1 MSEAPGNLVGKPYG
15 VLREFTDPEGR
26 HYAGKYA
33 GSVDSSMGG
42 IEASYKIGLDS
53 ILLTAAS
60 NERGKEIGYINK
72 LRSSL
77 LKNSGGPTPYIYN
90 EIDALFN
97 QLVSPGTGVSSG
109 TISKII
115 DTLQKIKLGL
125 YDVTKS
131 IEENNEVMKAFNSIT
146 LSETL
151 MTSINE
157 AFDAVKQSNNSYIYN
172 NISGVV
178 NKSGK
183 DIIKDILNNV
193 EKNIQNKTKNN
204 ITNKGIILTEKQQQ
218 IIDSLIATYKS
229 KLEHY
234 YNGKFKAMKDVDIL
248 DKKLT
253 KLDKEILSYNKKV
266 KSKERINGKD
276 KPIHQFI
283 HEVITGSL
291 GGEALE
297 INIDLTGGGVG
308 TGRVLNSG
316 KAIDADNIL
325 LATGELDFMY
335 PDLSK
340 LTPDKNGN
348 LQYDDL
354 LKEIDN
360 NQQLLDG
367 FVLMFSDK
375 DQSTNATFNSYVATN
390 TNVKLKDPGSLASRR
405 GEIESM
411 FSAVGG
417 SAEQLIFGL
426 ANVATDFVCDGQV
439 EQAKMALGTVC
450 VAWMFNDAVEIV
462 QRGTIFKNT
471 NATTLHF
478 YNVNG
483 YYYTLSDILYKTA
496 GNLKGGIS
504 GGMKYVTVS
513 LSSPKSNPYVTM
525 LSEKGHPEGIAQWDR
540 VSDNLMSQTKIG
552 VQMNIKNLFNDLFSF
567 K

>member
-1 MSEAPGNLVGKPYG
+1 MGGAPGNLVGKPYG
-15 VLREFTDPEGR
+15 VLREFTDPDGR
-26 HYAGKYA
+26 HYSGKYA
-33 GSVDSSMGG
+33 GSVDSNIGG
-42 IEASYKIGLDS
+42 IEASYKIGLDD
-53 ILLTAAS
+53 ILLVAAA

-77 LKNSGGPTPYIYN
+77 LNTSGGPVPYIYT

-97 QLVSPGTGVSSG
+97 QLITPGAGVSG
-109 TISKII
+109 ATVSKII

-131 IEENNEVMKAFNSIT
+131 IAENNEAMKAFNSIT

-157 AFDAVKQSNNSYIYN
+157 VFNAIKQSDNSYIYN
-172 NISGVV
+172 NITNVV

-183 DIIKDILNNV
+183 KIIQDILNAV
-193 EKNIQNKTKNN
+193 EKNIQNKIQNN
-204 ITNKGIILTEKQQQ
+204 ITNKNITLTDKQQQ
-218 IIDSLIATYKS
+218 VIDKLIITYKT

-234 YNGKFKAMKDVDIL
+234 YNGKFKSMKDAEIL
-248 DKKLT
+248 DKKLE
-253 KLDKEILSYNKKV
+253 KLDEEILKHNKNV

-276 KPIHQFI
+276 KPIYQFI
-283 HEVITGSL
+283 HEVIVGSM

-297 INIDLTGGGVG
+297 ITIDLTGGGVG
-308 TGRVLNSG
+308 TGRVLNKG

-325 LATGELDFMY
+325 LATGELEFMQ
-335 PDLSK
+335 PNLSK

-354 LKEIDN
+354 LREIDN
-360 NQQLLDG
+360 NQQLIDG

-375 DQSTNATFNSYVATN
+375 DQSTNASFNDYVATN

-405 GEIESM
+405 GEIEMM

-417 SAEQLIFGL
+417 SAEELIFGL
-426 ANVATDFVCDGQV
+426 ANIANDFVCDGQV

-462 QRGTIFKNT
+462 QKKTIFKNT
-471 NATTLHF
+471 HATTLHF
-478 YNVNG
+478 YNING

-496 GNLKGGIS
+496 HNLSGGIS
-504 GGMKYVTVS
+504 KGMKYVTIS
-513 LSSPKSNPYVTM
+513 LTKPSSNPYVTM
-525 LSEKGHPEGIAQWDR
+525 LSQKGHPEGIGQWDF
-540 VSDNLMSQTKIG
+540 VSDNLMSKTKIG
-552 VQMNIKNLFNDLFSF
+552 VQMNVKNLFNDLFSF